1 MGSSSRPASSV
12 QTQVRQ
18 EYPAFFQPH
27 LEDVLAEAQSQFGR
41 EYVPFPEARLVETPP
56 ERTAAIDELKT
67 RSLAGLAQPS
77 YDEALTGTREAGKTF
92 PDYDIEAYMNPYRQL
107 VTDQLLDKTRERRD
121 IGRKGID
128 SAAARAGAFGGG
140 RHGVERGLYEEG
152 TQEQLGDIQ
161 ERGDMAAFANA
172 LSAIQADKTAGL
184 QSSKQLAEL
193 GSGKREDLTKGLIG
207 MEKAATAEEA
217 IAQRIKDY
225 GFQDFKAEE
234 QFPQQKL
241 AEYSSIIRGH
251 TPPTDRWETRD
262 VQQAYSP
269 LQTGVGA
276 LTALGGLFGKAAT
289 GGAIG
294 YHSGDRVDGLSSL
307 VEKPSRENNSPR
319 DVVNESIDILMGM
332 AGEPR
337 YVNTDAQERE
347 RKDNEKYFKEY
358 KKRKQEEERNKALE
372 FERMMNP
379 NNPVIP
385 IPRPERP
392 GIHEDRLRD
401 LNKQGQDV
409 AEASSFSEEVRA
421 TVASGGSISDQNL
434 STYMREGSRSIPPE
448 ARTRIKEMYESNG
461 LAYGGV
467 PGQAYTEDIGMVG
480 GLGAVAGPQMRFAY
494 GGVPGQPYTEDIGM
508 MGGLA
513 AVAGPQMRFKSG
525 SGVPPIDEFGDT
537 ITTTKEY
544 ERDPTISPVM
554 NMILKAK
561 HDRMLAGPQPPRSGA
576 LGGYGGPHMGSG
588 TVDMPRKDPS
598 AAWNPDDLYKGHVPI
613 ETGSRSGHAPA
624 FSEEEISETTV
635 VGEDVSGEE
644 GMSDADKAG
653 VWYGVE
659 DMMME
664 EEGKPQ
670 SKEEAGTPEEKE
682 KAWFEKLGLS
692 QKETIGLGLTLM
704 QGTPDAL
711 ALAGKSL
718 LGKKDLSDLDR
729 KYKEAMVDYANAR
742 TATEKGKTSRDM
754 LRILST
760 IKKNDEN
767 FRLRIAEFAKTIQ
780 DADDKW
786 ILGMYKGL
794 EPADKM
800 AIFGIP
806 DMKNPGNRI
815 AEIREKGMEF
825 SRMNPARSRTEGV
838 SPVVEQTGT
847 VHGSTVREGKAAG
860 GTIPN
865 TLSKLGISGIRKV

>member
-27 LEDVLAEAQSQFGR
+27 LEDVLSSAKSEFGR
-41 EYVPFPEARLVETPP
+41 EYIPFPEARLVETPAA
-56 ERTAAIDELKT
+56 RTQALTDLQDT
-67 RSLAGLAQPS
+67 GLARLGQPT
-77 YDEALTGTREAGKTF
+77 YDEAITGTREAGKTF

-121 IGRKGID
+121 IGRKSID
-128 SAAARAGAFGGG
+128 AAAARAGAFGGG

-217 IAQRIKDY
+217 IAQRIRDY
-225 GFQDFKAEE
+225 GFQDFKE
-234 QFPQQKL
+234 QVDFPQQKL
-241 AEYSSIIRGH
+241 AEYSAIIRGH
-251 TPPTDRWETRD
+251 TPPPNRWETRD
-262 VQQAYSP
+262 VQQAFSP

-276 LTALGGLFGKAAT
+276 MTALGGLFGGKAT
-289 GGAIG
+289 GGTVG

-337 YVNTDAQERE
+337 YVNTGAQERE
-347 RKDNEKYFKEY
+347 RKDSEKYFDEY
-358 KKRKQEEERNKALE
+358 KKREQEKKRKEALE

-392 GIHEDRLRD
+392 GIHEDDLRN
-401 LNKQGQDV
+401 LHKQGQDV
-409 AEASSFSEEVRA
+409 AEASFSEEL
-421 TVASGGSISDQNL
+421 TE
-434 STYMREGSRSIPPE
+434 TM
-448 ARTRIKEMYESNG
+448 
-461 LAYGGV
+461 AYGGV
-467 PGQAYTEDIGMVG
+467 PGQAYTEDIGTVG
-480 GLGAVAGPQMRFAY
+480 GLGAIAGPQMRFAY

-513 AVAGPQMRFKSG
+513 AVAGPQMRFQSG
-525 SGVPPIDEFGDT
+525 SGVGLELLGMTDEEMKRRRIGDPSQQPPMMTSESEVGKFISDVMEKRETGEGD
-537 ITTTKEY
+537 IRY
-544 ERDPTISPVM
+544 EGLRPPTAEEWKAERRP
-554 NMILKAK
+554 NMISGNPFAAVGVTEEQADIYNL
-561 HDRMLAGPQPPRSGA
+561 RRSPSEGDA
-576 LGGYGGPHMGSG
+576 EEVSG
-588 TVDMPRKDPS
+588 T
-598 AAWNPDDLYKGHVPI
+598 L
-613 ETGSRSGHAPA
+613 T
-624 FSEEEISETTV
+624 EE
-635 VGEDVSGEE
+635 
-644 GMSDADKAG
+644 MSDADKAG

-659 DMMME
+659 DMMIDE
-664 EEGKPQ
+664 KGKPQ
-670 SKEEAGTPEEKE
+670 PKKGEAGTPEEKE

-718 LGKKDLSDLDR
+718 LGKKDLSELDR

-780 DADDKW
+780 DQDDKW

-815 AEIREKGMEF
+815 AEIREKVMEF

>member
-27 LEDVLAEAQSQFGR
+27 LEDVLSSAKSEFGR
-41 EYVPFPEARLVETPP
+41 EYIPFPEARLVETPAA
-56 ERTAAIDELKT
+56 RTQALTDLQDT
-67 RSLAGLAQPS
+67 GLARLGQPT
-77 YDEALTGTREAGKTF
+77 YDEAITGTREAGKTF

-121 IGRKGID
+121 IGRKSID
-128 SAAARAGAFGGG
+128 AAAARAGAFGGG

-217 IAQRIKDY
+217 IAQRIRDY
-225 GFQDFKAEE
+225 GFQDFKE
-234 QFPQQKL
+234 QVDFPQQKL
-241 AEYSSIIRGH
+241 AEYSAIIRGH
-251 TPPTDRWETRD
+251 TPPPNRWETRD
-262 VQQAYSP
+262 VQQAFSP

-276 LTALGGLFGKAAT
+276 MTALGGLFGGKAT
-289 GGAIG
+289 GGTVG

-307 VEKPSRENNSPR
+307 VRKPSRENNSPR

-347 RKDNEKYFKEY
+347 RKDNKKYFDDY
-358 KKRKQEEERNKALE
+358 KKREQEKKRKEALE

-401 LNKQGQDV
+401 LHKQGQDV
-409 AEASSFSEEVRA
+409 AEASFSEEVMA
-421 TVASGGSISDQNL
+421 TMASGGSISDQNL

-467 PGQAYTEDIGMVG
+467 PGQAYTEDIGTVG
-480 GLGAVAGPQMRFAY
+480 GLGAIAGPQMRFAY

-513 AVAGPQMRFKSG
+513 AVAGPQMRFQSG
-525 SGVPPIDEFGDT
+525 SGVGLELLGMTDEEIKRRRIGDPSQQPPMMTSESEVGKFISDVMEKRETGEGD
-537 ITTTKEY
+537 IRY
-544 ERDPTISPVM
+544 EGLRHPTAEEWKAERRP
-554 NMILKAK
+554 NMISGNPFAAVGVTEEQADIYNL
-561 HDRMLAGPQPPRSGA
+561 RRSPSEGDA
-576 LGGYGGPHMGSG
+576 EEVSG
-588 TVDMPRKDPS
+588 T
-598 AAWNPDDLYKGHVPI
+598 L
-613 ETGSRSGHAPA
+613 T
-624 FSEEEISETTV
+624 EE
-635 VGEDVSGEE
+635 
-644 GMSDADKAG
+644 MSDADKAG

-659 DMMME
+659 DMMIDE
-664 EEGKPQ
+664 KGKPQ
-670 SKEEAGTPEEKE
+670 PKKGEAGTPEEKE
-682 KAWFEKLGLS
+682 KAWFEKLGLT

-718 LGKKDLSDLDR
+718 LGKKELSDLDR

-742 TATEKGKTSRDM
+742 TASEKGKSGRDM
-754 LRILST
+754 FRILST
-760 IKKNDEN
+760 IKSKNEN
-767 FRLRIAEFAKTIQ
+767 FRLKVRRLAFDIMKDDRDAALRAWDSFARDDQIGAMTILNQ
-780 DADDKW
+780 SGIDAKE
-786 ILGMYKGL
+786 L
-794 EPADKM
+794 E
-800 AIFGIP
+800 
-806 DMKNPGNRI
+806 KNPELKLEAFRK
-815 AEIREKGMEF
+815 AVQQF
-825 SRMNPARSRTEGV
+825 SNLNPAQSRTEGV
-838 SPVVEQTGT
+838 ASVSETVE
-847 VHGSTVREGKAAG
+847 KATG

>member
-27 LEDVLAEAQSQFGR
+27 LEDVLSSAKSEFGR
-41 EYVPFPEARLVETPP
+41 EYIPFPEARLVETPAA
-56 ERTAAIDELKT
+56 RTQALTDLQD
-67 RSLAGLAQPS
+67 AGLARLGQPT
-77 YDEALTGTREAGKTF
+77 YDEAITGTREAGKTF

-121 IGRKGID
+121 IGRKSID
-128 SAAARAGAFGGG
+128 AAAARAGAFGGG

-217 IAQRIKDY
+217 IAQRIRDY
-225 GFQDFKAEE
+225 GFQDFKE
-234 QFPQQKL
+234 QVDFPQQKL
-241 AEYSSIIRGH
+241 AEYSAIIRGH
-251 TPPTDRWETRD
+251 TPPPNRWETRD
-262 VQQAYSP
+262 VQQAFSP

-276 LTALGGLFGKAAT
+276 MTALGGLFGGKAT
-289 GGAIG
+289 GGTVG

-337 YVNTDAQERE
+337 YVNTGAQERE
-347 RKDNEKYFKEY
+347 RKDSEKYFDEY
-358 KKRKQEEERNKALE
+358 KKREQEKKRKEALE

-392 GIHEDRLRD
+392 GIHEDDLRN
-401 LNKQGQDV
+401 LHKQGQDV
-409 AEASSFSEEVRA
+409 AEASFSEEL
-421 TVASGGSISDQNL
+421 TE
-434 STYMREGSRSIPPE
+434 TM
-448 ARTRIKEMYESNG
+448 
-461 LAYGGV
+461 AYGGV
-467 PGQAYTEDIGMVG
+467 PGQAYTEDIGTVG
-480 GLGAVAGPQMRFAY
+480 GLGAIAGPQMRFAY

-513 AVAGPQMRFKSG
+513 AVAGPQMRFQSG
-525 SGVPPIDEFGDT
+525 SGVGLELLGMTDEEMKRRRIGDPSQQPPMMTSESEVGKFISDVMEKRETGEGD
-537 ITTTKEY
+537 IRY
-544 ERDPTISPVM
+544 EGLRPPTAEEWKAERRP
-554 NMILKAK
+554 NMISGNPFAAVGVTEEQADIYNL
-561 HDRMLAGPQPPRSGA
+561 RRSPSEGDA
-576 LGGYGGPHMGSG
+576 EEVSG
-588 TVDMPRKDPS
+588 T
-598 AAWNPDDLYKGHVPI
+598 L
-613 ETGSRSGHAPA
+613 T
-624 FSEEEISETTV
+624 EE
-635 VGEDVSGEE
+635 
-644 GMSDADKAG
+644 MSDADKAG

-659 DMMME
+659 DMMIDE
-664 EEGKPQ
+664 KGNPQ
-670 SKEEAGTPEEKE
+670 PKKGEAGTPEEIV
-682 KAWFEKLGLS
+682 KAWFEKLGLT

-718 LGKKDLSDLDR
+718 LGKKDLSELDR
-729 KYKEAMVDYANAR
+729 KYKEAMVDSANAR

-780 DADDKW
+780 DQDDKW

-815 AEIREKGMEF
+815 AEIREKVMEF

-847 VHGSTVREGKAAG
+847 VHGATVREGKAAG

>member
-27 LEDVLAEAQSQFGR
+27 LEDVLSSAKSEFGR
-41 EYVPFPEARLVETPP
+41 EYIPFPEARLVETPAA
-56 ERTAAIDELKT
+56 RTQALTDLQDT
-67 RSLAGLAQPS
+67 GLARLGQPT
-77 YDEALTGTREAGKTF
+77 YDEAITGTREAGKTF

-121 IGRKGID
+121 IGRKSID
-128 SAAARAGAFGGG
+128 AAAARAGAFGGG

-217 IAQRIKDY
+217 IAQRIRDY
-225 GFQDFKAEE
+225 GFQDFKE
-234 QFPQQKL
+234 QVDFPQQKL
-241 AEYSSIIRGH
+241 AEYSAIIRGH
-251 TPPTDRWETRD
+251 TPPPNRWETRD
-262 VQQAYSP
+262 VQQAFSP

-276 LTALGGLFGKAAT
+276 MTALGGLFGGKAT
-289 GGAIG
+289 GGTVG

-337 YVNTDAQERE
+337 YVNTGAQERE
-347 RKDNEKYFKEY
+347 RKDSEKYFDEY
-358 KKRKQEEERNKALE
+358 KKREQEKKRKEALE

-392 GIHEDRLRD
+392 GIHEDDLRN
-401 LNKQGQDV
+401 LHKQGQDV
-409 AEASSFSEEVRA
+409 AEASFSEEL
-421 TVASGGSISDQNL
+421 TE
-434 STYMREGSRSIPPE
+434 TM
-448 ARTRIKEMYESNG
+448 
-461 LAYGGV
+461 AYGGV
-467 PGQAYTEDIGMVG
+467 PGQAYTEDIGTVG
-480 GLGAVAGPQMRFAY
+480 GLGAIAGPQMRFAY

-513 AVAGPQMRFKSG
+513 AVAGPQMRFQSG
-525 SGVPPIDEFGDT
+525 SGVGLELLGMTDEEMKRRRIGDPSQQPPMMTSESEVGKFISDVMEKRETGEGD
-537 ITTTKEY
+537 IRY
-544 ERDPTISPVM
+544 EGLRPPTAEEWKAERRP
-554 NMILKAK
+554 NMISGNPFAAVGVTEEQADIYNL
-561 HDRMLAGPQPPRSGA
+561 RRSPSEGDA
-576 LGGYGGPHMGSG
+576 EEVSG
-588 TVDMPRKDPS
+588 T
-598 AAWNPDDLYKGHVPI
+598 L
-613 ETGSRSGHAPA
+613 T
-624 FSEEEISETTV
+624 EE
-635 VGEDVSGEE
+635 
-644 GMSDADKAG
+644 MSDADKAG

-659 DMMME
+659 DMMIDE
-664 EEGKPQ
+664 KGKPQ
-670 SKEEAGTPEEKE
+670 PKKGEAGTPEEKE
-682 KAWFEKLGLS
+682 KAWFEKLGLT

-718 LGKKDLSDLDR
+718 LGKKDLSELDR

-780 DADDKW
+780 DQDDKW

-815 AEIREKGMEF
+815 AEIREKVMEF

>member
-27 LEDVLAEAQSQFGR
+27 LEDVLSSAKSEFGR
-41 EYVPFPEARLVETPP
+41 EYIPFPEARLVETPAA
-56 ERTAAIDELKT
+56 RTQALTDLQDT
-67 RSLAGLAQPS
+67 GLARLGQPT
-77 YDEALTGTREAGKTF
+77 YDEAITGTREAGKTF

-121 IGRKGID
+121 IGRKSID
-128 SAAARAGAFGGG
+128 AAAARAGAFGGG

-217 IAQRIKDY
+217 IAQRIRDY
-225 GFQDFKAEE
+225 GFQDFKE
-234 QFPQQKL
+234 QVDFPQQKL
-241 AEYSSIIRGH
+241 AEYSAIIRGH
-251 TPPTDRWETRD
+251 TPPPNRWETRD
-262 VQQAYSP
+262 VQQAFSP

-276 LTALGGLFGKAAT
+276 MTALGGLFGGKAT
-289 GGAIG
+289 GGTVG

-307 VEKPSRENNSPR
+307 VEKPSRKNNSPR

-337 YVNTDAQERE
+337 YVNTGAQERE
-347 RKDNEKYFKEY
+347 RKDSEKYFDEY
-358 KKRKQEEERNKALE
+358 KKREQEKKRKEALE

-392 GIHEDRLRD
+392 GIHEDDLRN
-401 LNKQGQDV
+401 LHKQGQDV
-409 AEASSFSEEVRA
+409 AEASFSEEL
-421 TVASGGSISDQNL
+421 TE
-434 STYMREGSRSIPPE
+434 TM
-448 ARTRIKEMYESNG
+448 
-461 LAYGGV
+461 AYGGV
-467 PGQAYTEDIGMVG
+467 PGQAYTEDIGTVG
-480 GLGAVAGPQMRFAY
+480 GLGAIAGPQMRFAY

-513 AVAGPQMRFKSG
+513 AVAGPQMRFQSG
-525 SGVPPIDEFGDT
+525 SGVGLELLGMTDEEMKRRRIGDPSQQPPMMTSESEVGKFISDVMEKRETGEGD
-537 ITTTKEY
+537 IRY
-544 ERDPTISPVM
+544 EGLRPPTAEEWKAERRP
-554 NMILKAK
+554 NMISGNPFAAVGVTEEQADIYNL
-561 HDRMLAGPQPPRSGA
+561 RRSPSEGDA
-576 LGGYGGPHMGSG
+576 EEVSG
-588 TVDMPRKDPS
+588 T
-598 AAWNPDDLYKGHVPI
+598 L
-613 ETGSRSGHAPA
+613 T
-624 FSEEEISETTV
+624 EE
-635 VGEDVSGEE
+635 
-644 GMSDADKAG
+644 MSDADKAG

-659 DMMME
+659 DMMIDE
-664 EEGKPQ
+664 KGKPQ
-670 SKEEAGTPEEKE
+670 PKKGEAGTPEEKE

-718 LGKKDLSDLDR
+718 LGKKDLSELDR

-815 AEIREKGMEF
+815 AEIREKVMEF

>member
-1 MGSSSRPASSV
+1 M
-12 QTQVRQ
+12 
-18 EYPAFFQPH
+18 
-27 LEDVLAEAQSQFGR
+27 
-41 EYVPFPEARLVETPP
+41 
-56 ERTAAIDELKT
+56 
-67 RSLAGLAQPS
+67 
-77 YDEALTGTREAGKTF
+77 
-92 PDYDIEAYMNPYRQL
+92 
-107 VTDQLLDKTRERRD
+107 
-121 IGRKGID
+121 
-128 SAAARAGAFGGG
+128 
-140 RHGVERGLYEEG
+140 YEEG

-217 IAQRIKDY
+217 IAQRIRDY
-225 GFQDFKAEE
+225 GFQDFKE
-234 QFPQQKL
+234 QVDFPQQKL
-241 AEYSSIIRGH
+241 AEYSAIIRGH
-251 TPPTDRWETRD
+251 TPPPNRWETRD
-262 VQQAYSP
+262 VQQAFSP

-276 LTALGGLFGKAAT
+276 MTALGGLFGGKAT
-289 GGAIG
+289 GGTVG

-337 YVNTDAQERE
+337 YVNTGAQERE
-347 RKDNEKYFKEY
+347 RKDSEKYFDEY
-358 KKRKQEEERNKALE
+358 KKREQEKKRKEALE

-392 GIHEDRLRD
+392 GIHEDDLRN
-401 LNKQGQDV
+401 LHKQGQDV
-409 AEASSFSEEVRA
+409 AEASFSEEL
-421 TVASGGSISDQNL
+421 TE
-434 STYMREGSRSIPPE
+434 TM
-448 ARTRIKEMYESNG
+448 
-461 LAYGGV
+461 AYGGV
-467 PGQAYTEDIGMVG
+467 PGQAYTEDIGTVG
-480 GLGAVAGPQMRFAY
+480 GLGAIAGPQMRFAY

-513 AVAGPQMRFKSG
+513 AVAGPQMRFQSG
-525 SGVPPIDEFGDT
+525 SGVGLELLGMTDEEMKRRRIGDPSQQPPMMTSESEVGKFISDVMEKRETGEGD
-537 ITTTKEY
+537 IRY
-544 ERDPTISPVM
+544 EGLRPPTAEEWKAERRP
-554 NMILKAK
+554 NMISGNPFAAVGVTEEQADIYNL
-561 HDRMLAGPQPPRSGA
+561 RRSPSEGDA
-576 LGGYGGPHMGSG
+576 EEVSG
-588 TVDMPRKDPS
+588 T
-598 AAWNPDDLYKGHVPI
+598 L
-613 ETGSRSGHAPA
+613 T
-624 FSEEEISETTV
+624 EE
-635 VGEDVSGEE
+635 
-644 GMSDADKAG
+644 MSDADKAG

-659 DMMME
+659 DMMIDE
-664 EEGKPQ
+664 KGKPQ
-670 SKEEAGTPEEKE
+670 PKKGEAGTPEEKE

-718 LGKKDLSDLDR
+718 LGKKDLSELDR

-806 DMKNPGNRI
+806 DMKNRGNRI
-815 AEIREKGMEF
+815 AEIREKVMEF

>member
-27 LEDVLAEAQSQFGR
+27 LEDVLSSAKSEFGR
-41 EYVPFPEARLVETPP
+41 EYIPFPEARLVETPAA
-56 ERTAAIDELKT
+56 RTQALTDLQDT
-67 RSLAGLAQPS
+67 GLARLGQPT
-77 YDEALTGTREAGKTF
+77 YDEAITGTREAGKTF

-121 IGRKGID
+121 IGRKSID
-128 SAAARAGAFGGG
+128 AAAARAGAFGGG

-217 IAQRIKDY
+217 IAQRIRDY
-225 GFQDFKAEE
+225 GFQDFKE
-234 QFPQQKL
+234 QVDFPQQKL
-241 AEYSSIIRGH
+241 AEYSAIIRGH
-251 TPPTDRWETRD
+251 TPPPNRWETRD
-262 VQQAYSP
+262 VQQAFSP

-276 LTALGGLFGKAAT
+276 MTALGGLFGGKAT
-289 GGAIG
+289 GGTVG

-307 VEKPSRENNSPR
+307 VRKPSRENNSPR

-337 YVNTDAQERE
+337 YVNTGAQERE
-347 RKDNEKYFKEY
+347 RKDSEKYFDEY
-358 KKRKQEEERNKALE
+358 KKREQEKKRKEALE

-392 GIHEDRLRD
+392 GIHEDDLRN
-401 LNKQGQDV
+401 LHKQGQDV
-409 AEASSFSEEVRA
+409 AEASFSEEL
-421 TVASGGSISDQNL
+421 TE
-434 STYMREGSRSIPPE
+434 TM
-448 ARTRIKEMYESNG
+448 
-461 LAYGGV
+461 AYGGV
-467 PGQAYTEDIGMVG
+467 PGQAYTEDIGTVG
-480 GLGAVAGPQMRFAY
+480 GLGAIAGPQMRFAY

-513 AVAGPQMRFKSG
+513 AVAGPQMRFQSG
-525 SGVPPIDEFGDT
+525 SGVGLELLGMTDEEMKRRRIGDPSQQPPMMTSESEVGKFISDVMEKRETGEGD
-537 ITTTKEY
+537 IRY
-544 ERDPTISPVM
+544 EGLRPPTAEEWKAERRP
-554 NMILKAK
+554 NMISGNPFAAVGVTEEQADIYNL
-561 HDRMLAGPQPPRSGA
+561 RRSPSEGDA
-576 LGGYGGPHMGSG
+576 EEVSG
-588 TVDMPRKDPS
+588 T
-598 AAWNPDDLYKGHVPI
+598 L
-613 ETGSRSGHAPA
+613 T
-624 FSEEEISETTV
+624 EE
-635 VGEDVSGEE
+635 
-644 GMSDADKAG
+644 MSDADKAG

-659 DMMME
+659 DMMIDE
-664 EEGKPQ
+664 KGKPQ
-670 SKEEAGTPEEKE
+670 PKKGEAGTPEEKE
-682 KAWFEKLGLS
+682 KAWFEKLGLT

-718 LGKKDLSDLDR
+718 LGKKDLSELDR

-815 AEIREKGMEF
+815 AEIREKVMEF

>member
-27 LEDVLAEAQSQFGR
+27 LEDVLSSAKSEFGR
-41 EYVPFPEARLVETPP
+41 EYIPFPEARLVETPAA
-56 ERTAAIDELKT
+56 RTQALTDLQDT
-67 RSLAGLAQPS
+67 GLARLGQPT
-77 YDEALTGTREAGKTF
+77 YDEAITGTREAGKTF

-121 IGRKGID
+121 IGRKSID
-128 SAAARAGAFGGG
+128 AAAARAGAFGGG

-217 IAQRIKDY
+217 IAQRIRDY
-225 GFQDFKAEE
+225 GFQDFKE
-234 QFPQQKL
+234 QVDFPQQKL
-241 AEYSSIIRGH
+241 AEYSAIIRGH
-251 TPPTDRWETRD
+251 TPPPNRWETRD
-262 VQQAYSP
+262 VQQAFSP

-276 LTALGGLFGKAAT
+276 MTALGGLFGGKAT
-289 GGAIG
+289 GGTVG

-337 YVNTDAQERE
+337 YVNTGAQERE
-347 RKDNEKYFKEY
+347 RKDSEKYFDEY
-358 KKRKQEEERNKALE
+358 KKREQEKKRKEALE

-392 GIHEDRLRD
+392 GIHEDDLRN
-401 LNKQGQDV
+401 LHKQGQDV
-409 AEASSFSEEVRA
+409 AEASFSEEL
-421 TVASGGSISDQNL
+421 TE
-434 STYMREGSRSIPPE
+434 TM
-448 ARTRIKEMYESNG
+448 
-461 LAYGGV
+461 AYGGV
-467 PGQAYTEDIGMVG
+467 PGQAYTEDIGTVG
-480 GLGAVAGPQMRFAY
+480 GLGAIAGPQMRFAY

-513 AVAGPQMRFKSG
+513 AVAGPQMRFQSG
-525 SGVPPIDEFGDT
+525 SGVGLELLGMTDEEMKRRRIGDPSQQPPMMTSESEVGKFISDVMEKRETGEGD
-537 ITTTKEY
+537 IRY
-544 ERDPTISPVM
+544 EGLRPPTAEEWKAERRP
-554 NMILKAK
+554 NMISGNPFAAVGVTEEQADIYNL
-561 HDRMLAGPQPPRSGA
+561 RRSPSEGDA
-576 LGGYGGPHMGSG
+576 EEVSG
-588 TVDMPRKDPS
+588 T
-598 AAWNPDDLYKGHVPI
+598 L
-613 ETGSRSGHAPA
+613 T
-624 FSEEEISETTV
+624 EE
-635 VGEDVSGEE
+635 
-644 GMSDADKAG
+644 MSDADKAG

-659 DMMME
+659 DMMIDE
-664 EEGKPQ
+664 KGKPQ
-670 SKEEAGTPEEKE
+670 PKKGEAGTPEEKE

-718 LGKKDLSDLDR
+718 LGKKDLSELDR

-815 AEIREKGMEF
+815 AEIREKVMEF

>member
-27 LEDVLAEAQSQFGR
+27 LEDVLSSAKSEFGR
-41 EYVPFPEARLVETPP
+41 EYIPFPEARLVETPAA
-56 ERTAAIDELKT
+56 RTQALTDLQD
-67 RSLAGLAQPS
+67 AGLARLGQPT
-77 YDEALTGTREAGKTF
+77 YDEAITGTREAGKTF

-121 IGRKGID
+121 IGRKSID
-128 SAAARAGAFGGG
+128 AAAARAGAFGGG

-217 IAQRIKDY
+217 IAQRIRDY
-225 GFQDFKAEE
+225 GFQDFKE
-234 QFPQQKL
+234 QVDFPQQKL
-241 AEYSSIIRGH
+241 AEYSAIIRGH
-251 TPPTDRWETRD
+251 TPPPNRWETRD
-262 VQQAYSP
+262 VQQAFSP

-276 LTALGGLFGKAAT
+276 MTALGGLFGGKAT
-289 GGAIG
+289 GGTVG

-337 YVNTDAQERE
+337 YVNTGAQERE
-347 RKDNEKYFKEY
+347 RKDSEKYFDEY
-358 KKRKQEEERNKALE
+358 KKREQEKKRKEALE

-392 GIHEDRLRD
+392 GIHEDDLRN
-401 LNKQGQDV
+401 LHKQGQDV
-409 AEASSFSEEVRA
+409 AEASFSEEL
-421 TVASGGSISDQNL
+421 TE
-434 STYMREGSRSIPPE
+434 TM
-448 ARTRIKEMYESNG
+448 
-461 LAYGGV
+461 AYGGV
-467 PGQAYTEDIGMVG
+467 PGQAYTEDIGTVG
-480 GLGAVAGPQMRFAY
+480 GLGAIAGPQMRFAY

-513 AVAGPQMRFKSG
+513 AVAGPQMRFQSG
-525 SGVPPIDEFGDT
+525 SGVGLELLGMTDEEMKRRRIGDPSQQPPMMTSESEVGKFISDVMEKRETGEGD
-537 ITTTKEY
+537 IRY
-544 ERDPTISPVM
+544 EGLRPPTAEEWKAERRP
-554 NMILKAK
+554 NMISGNPFAAVGVTEEQADIYNL
-561 HDRMLAGPQPPRSGA
+561 RRSPSEGDA
-576 LGGYGGPHMGSG
+576 EEVSG
-588 TVDMPRKDPS
+588 T
-598 AAWNPDDLYKGHVPI
+598 L
-613 ETGSRSGHAPA
+613 T
-624 FSEEEISETTV
+624 EE
-635 VGEDVSGEE
+635 
-644 GMSDADKAG
+644 MSDADKAG

-659 DMMME
+659 DMMIDE
-664 EEGKPQ
+664 KGKPQ
-670 SKEEAGTPEEKE
+670 PKKGEAGTPEEKE
-682 KAWFEKLGLS
+682 KAGFEKLGLS

-718 LGKKDLSDLDR
+718 LGKKDLSELDR

-780 DADDKW
+780 DQDDKW

-815 AEIREKGMEF
+815 AEIREKVMEF

>member
-27 LEDVLAEAQSQFGR
+27 LEDVLSSAKSEFGR
-41 EYVPFPEARLVETPP
+41 EYIPFPEARLVETPAA
-56 ERTAAIDELKT
+56 RTQALTDLQDT
-67 RSLAGLAQPS
+67 GLARLGQPT
-77 YDEALTGTREAGKTF
+77 YDEAITGTREAGKTF

-121 IGRKGID
+121 IGRKSID
-128 SAAARAGAFGGG
+128 AAAARAGAFGGG

-217 IAQRIKDY
+217 IAQRIRDY
-225 GFQDFKAEE
+225 GFQDFKE
-234 QFPQQKL
+234 QVDFPQQKL
-241 AEYSSIIRGH
+241 AEYSAIIRGH
-251 TPPTDRWETRD
+251 TPPPNRWETRD
-262 VQQAYSP
+262 VQQAFSP

-276 LTALGGLFGKAAT
+276 MTALGGLFGGKAT
-289 GGAIG
+289 GGTVG

-307 VEKPSRENNSPR
+307 VRKPSRENNSPR

-337 YVNTDAQERE
+337 YVNTGAQERE
-347 RKDNEKYFKEY
+347 RKDSEKYFDEY
-358 KKRKQEEERNKALE
+358 KKREQEKKRKEALE

-392 GIHEDRLRD
+392 GIHEDDLRN
-401 LNKQGQDV
+401 LHKQGQDV
-409 AEASSFSEEVRA
+409 AEASFSEEL
-421 TVASGGSISDQNL
+421 TE
-434 STYMREGSRSIPPE
+434 TM
-448 ARTRIKEMYESNG
+448 
-461 LAYGGV
+461 AYGGV
-467 PGQAYTEDIGMVG
+467 PGQAYTEDIGTVG
-480 GLGAVAGPQMRFAY
+480 GLGAIAGPQMRFAY

-513 AVAGPQMRFKSG
+513 AVAGPQMRFQSG
-525 SGVPPIDEFGDT
+525 SGVGLELLGMTDEEMKRRRIGDPSQQPPMMTSESEVGKFISDVMEKRETGEGD
-537 ITTTKEY
+537 IRY
-544 ERDPTISPVM
+544 EGLSPPTAEEWKAERRP
-554 NMILKAK
+554 NMISGNPFAAVGVTEEQADIYNL
-561 HDRMLAGPQPPRSGA
+561 RRSPSEGDA
-576 LGGYGGPHMGSG
+576 EEVSG
-588 TVDMPRKDPS
+588 T
-598 AAWNPDDLYKGHVPI
+598 L
-613 ETGSRSGHAPA
+613 T
-624 FSEEEISETTV
+624 EE
-635 VGEDVSGEE
+635 
-644 GMSDADKAG
+644 MSDADKAG

-659 DMMME
+659 DMMIDE
-664 EEGKPQ
+664 KGKPQ
-670 SKEEAGTPEEKE
+670 PKKGEAGTPEEKE

-718 LGKKDLSDLDR
+718 LGKKDLSELDR

-815 AEIREKGMEF
+815 AEIREKVMEF

>member
-27 LEDVLAEAQSQFGR
+27 LEDVLSSAKSEFGR
-41 EYVPFPEARLVETPP
+41 EYIPFPEARLVETPAA
-56 ERTAAIDELKT
+56 RTQALTDLQDT
-67 RSLAGLAQPS
+67 GLARLGQPT
-77 YDEALTGTREAGKTF
+77 YDEAITGTREAGKTF

-121 IGRKGID
+121 IGRKSID
-128 SAAARAGAFGGG
+128 AAAARAGAFGGG

-217 IAQRIKDY
+217 IAQRIRDY
-225 GFQDFKAEE
+225 GFQDFKE
-234 QFPQQKL
+234 QVDFPQQKL
-241 AEYSSIIRGH
+241 AEYSAIIRGH
-251 TPPTDRWETRD
+251 TPPPNRWETRD
-262 VQQAYSP
+262 VQQAFSP
-269 LQTGVGA
+269 LQTGIGA
-276 LTALGGLFGKAAT
+276 MTALGGLFGGKAT
-289 GGAIG
+289 GGTVG

-337 YVNTDAQERE
+337 YVNTGAQERE
-347 RKDNEKYFKEY
+347 RKDSEKYFDEY
-358 KKRKQEEERNKALE
+358 KKREQEKKRKEALE

-392 GIHEDRLRD
+392 GIYEDDLRN
-401 LNKQGQDV
+401 LHKQGQDV
-409 AEASSFSEEVRA
+409 AEASFSEEL
-421 TVASGGSISDQNL
+421 TE
-434 STYMREGSRSIPPE
+434 TM
-448 ARTRIKEMYESNG
+448 
-461 LAYGGV
+461 AYGGV
-467 PGQAYTEDIGMVG
+467 PGQAYTEDIGTVG
-480 GLGAVAGPQMRFAY
+480 GLGAIAGPQMRFAY

-513 AVAGPQMRFKSG
+513 AVAGPQMRFQSG
-525 SGVPPIDEFGDT
+525 LAVPPIDQFGDT
-537 ITTTKEY
+537 ISTTEEY
-544 ERDPTISPVM
+544 ERDPTISPFM
-554 NMILKAK
+554 NRILKAR
-561 HDRMLAGPQPPRSGA
+561 HDRMLAGPQPSRSGT

-598 AAWNPDDLYKGHVPI
+598 ATWNPDDLYKGHVPI
-613 ETGSRSGHAPA
+613 ETGSRSGQHAPA

-635 VGEDVSGEE
+635 VGEDVSGDLE

-659 DMMME
+659 DMMIDE
-664 EEGKPQ
+664 KGKPQ
-670 SKEEAGTPEEKE
+670 PKKGEAGTPEEKE

-718 LGKKDLSDLDR
+718 LGKKDLSELDR
-729 KYKEAMVDYANAR
+729 KYKEAMVAYANAR

-780 DADDKW
+780 DQDDKW

-815 AEIREKGMEF
+815 AEIREKVMEF

>member
-27 LEDVLAEAQSQFGR
+27 LEDVLSSAKSEFGR
-41 EYVPFPEARLVETPP
+41 EYIPFPEARLVETPAA
-56 ERTAAIDELKT
+56 RTQALTDLQDT
-67 RSLAGLAQPS
+67 GLARLGQPT
-77 YDEALTGTREAGKTF
+77 YDEAITGTREAGKTF

-121 IGRKGID
+121 IGRKSID
-128 SAAARAGAFGGG
+128 AAAARAGAFGGG

-217 IAQRIKDY
+217 IAQRIRDY
-225 GFQDFKAEE
+225 GFQDFKE
-234 QFPQQKL
+234 QVDFPQQKL
-241 AEYSSIIRGH
+241 AEYSAIIRGH
-251 TPPTDRWETRD
+251 TPPPNRWETRD
-262 VQQAYSP
+262 VQQAFSP

-276 LTALGGLFGKAAT
+276 MTALGGLFGGKAAT
-289 GGAIG
+289 GGAVG

-307 VEKPSRENNSPR
+307 VRKPSRENNSPR

-337 YVNTDAQERE
+337 YVNTGAQERE
-347 RKDNEKYFKEY
+347 RKDSEKYFDEY
-358 KKRKQEEERNKALE
+358 KKREQEKKRKEALE

-392 GIHEDRLRD
+392 GIHEDDLRN
-401 LNKQGQDV
+401 LHKQGQDV
-409 AEASSFSEEVRA
+409 AEASFSEEL
-421 TVASGGSISDQNL
+421 TE
-434 STYMREGSRSIPPE
+434 TM
-448 ARTRIKEMYESNG
+448 
-461 LAYGGV
+461 AYGGV
-467 PGQAYTEDIGMVG
+467 PGQAYTEDIGTVG
-480 GLGAVAGPQMRFAY
+480 GLGAIAGPQMRFAY

-513 AVAGPQMRFKSG
+513 AVAGPQMRFQSG
-525 SGVPPIDEFGDT
+525 SGVGLELLGMTDEEMKRRRIGDPSQQPPMMTSESEVGKFISDVMEKRETGEGD
-537 ITTTKEY
+537 IRY
-544 ERDPTISPVM
+544 EGLRPPTAEEWKAERRP
-554 NMILKAK
+554 NMISGNPFAAVGVTEEQADIYNL
-561 HDRMLAGPQPPRSGA
+561 RRSPSEGDA
-576 LGGYGGPHMGSG
+576 EEVSG
-588 TVDMPRKDPS
+588 T
-598 AAWNPDDLYKGHVPI
+598 L
-613 ETGSRSGHAPA
+613 T
-624 FSEEEISETTV
+624 EE
-635 VGEDVSGEE
+635 
-644 GMSDADKAG
+644 MSDADKAG

-659 DMMME
+659 DMMIDE
-664 EEGKPQ
+664 KGKPQ
-670 SKEEAGTPEEKE
+670 PKKGEAGTPEEKE

-718 LGKKDLSDLDR
+718 LGKKDLSELDR

-815 AEIREKGMEF
+815 AEIREKVMEF

>member
-27 LEDVLAEAQSQFGR
+27 LEDVLSSAKSEFGR
-41 EYVPFPEARLVETPP
+41 EYIPFPEARLVETPAA
-56 ERTAAIDELKT
+56 RTQALTDLQD
-67 RSLAGLAQPS
+67 AGLARLGQPT
-77 YDEALTGTREAGKTF
+77 YDEAITGTREAGKTF

-121 IGRKGID
+121 IGRKSID
-128 SAAARAGAFGGG
+128 AAAARAGAFGGG

-217 IAQRIKDY
+217 IAQRIRDY
-225 GFQDFKAEE
+225 GFQDFKE
-234 QFPQQKL
+234 QVDFPQQKL
-241 AEYSSIIRGH
+241 AEYSAIIRGH
-251 TPPTDRWETRD
+251 TPPPNRWETRD
-262 VQQAYSP
+262 VQQAFSP

-276 LTALGGLFGKAAT
+276 MTALGGLFGGKAT
-289 GGAIG
+289 GGTVG

-337 YVNTDAQERE
+337 YVNTGAQERE
-347 RKDNEKYFKEY
+347 RKDSEKYFDEY
-358 KKRKQEEERNKALE
+358 KKREQEKKRKEALE

-392 GIHEDRLRD
+392 GIHEDDLRN
-401 LNKQGQDV
+401 LHKQGQDV
-409 AEASSFSEEVRA
+409 AEASFSEEL
-421 TVASGGSISDQNL
+421 TE
-434 STYMREGSRSIPPE
+434 TM
-448 ARTRIKEMYESNG
+448 
-461 LAYGGV
+461 AYGGV
-467 PGQAYTEDIGMVG
+467 PGQAYTEDIGTVG
-480 GLGAVAGPQMRFAY
+480 GLGAIAGPQMRFAY

-513 AVAGPQMRFKSG
+513 AVAGPQMRFQSG
-525 SGVPPIDEFGDT
+525 SGVGLELLGMTDEEMKRRRIGDPSQQPPMMTSESEVGKFISDVMEKRETGEGD
-537 ITTTKEY
+537 IRY
-544 ERDPTISPVM
+544 EGLRPPTAEEWKAERRP
-554 NMILKAK
+554 NMISGNPFAAVGVTEEQADIYNL
-561 HDRMLAGPQPPRSGA
+561 RRSPSEGDA
-576 LGGYGGPHMGSG
+576 EEVSG
-588 TVDMPRKDPS
+588 T
-598 AAWNPDDLYKGHVPI
+598 L
-613 ETGSRSGHAPA
+613 T
-624 FSEEEISETTV
+624 EE
-635 VGEDVSGEE
+635 
-644 GMSDADKAG
+644 MSDADKAG

-659 DMMME
+659 DMMIDE
-664 EEGKPQ
+664 KGKPQ
-670 SKEEAGTPEEKE
+670 PKKGEAGTPEEKE

-718 LGKKDLSDLDR
+718 LGKKDLSELDR

-815 AEIREKGMEF
+815 AEIREKVMEF

>member
-27 LEDVLAEAQSQFGR
+27 LEDVLSSAKSEFGR
-41 EYVPFPEARLVETPP
+41 EYIPFPEARLVETPAA
-56 ERTAAIDELKT
+56 RTQALTDLQD
-67 RSLAGLAQPS
+67 AGLARLGQPT
-77 YDEALTGTREAGKTF
+77 YDEAITGTREAGKTF

-121 IGRKGID
+121 IGRKSID
-128 SAAARAGAFGGG
+128 AAAARAGAFGGG

-217 IAQRIKDY
+217 IAQRIRDY
-225 GFQDFKAEE
+225 GFQDFKE
-234 QFPQQKL
+234 QVDFPQQKL
-241 AEYSSIIRGH
+241 AEYSAIIRGH
-251 TPPTDRWETRD
+251 TPPPNRWETRD
-262 VQQAYSP
+262 VQQAFSP

-276 LTALGGLFGKAAT
+276 MTALGGLFGGKAT
-289 GGAIG
+289 GGTVG

-337 YVNTDAQERE
+337 YVNTGAQERE
-347 RKDNEKYFKEY
+347 RKDSEKYFDEY
-358 KKRKQEEERNKALE
+358 KKREQEKKRKEALE

-392 GIHEDRLRD
+392 GIHEDDLRN
-401 LNKQGQDV
+401 LHKQGQDV
-409 AEASSFSEEVRA
+409 AEASFSEEL
-421 TVASGGSISDQNL
+421 TE
-434 STYMREGSRSIPPE
+434 TM
-448 ARTRIKEMYESNG
+448 
-461 LAYGGV
+461 AYGGV
-467 PGQAYTEDIGMVG
+467 PGQAYTEDIGTVG
-480 GLGAVAGPQMRFAY
+480 GLGAIAGPQMRFAY

-513 AVAGPQMRFKSG
+513 AVAGPQMRFQSG
-525 SGVPPIDEFGDT
+525 SGVGLELLGMTDEEMKRRRIGDPSQQPPMMTSESEVGKFISDVMEKRETGEGD
-537 ITTTKEY
+537 IRY
-544 ERDPTISPVM
+544 EGLRPPTAEEWKAERRP
-554 NMILKAK
+554 NMISGNPFAAVGVTEEQADIYNL
-561 HDRMLAGPQPPRSGA
+561 RRSPSEGDA
-576 LGGYGGPHMGSG
+576 EEVSG
-588 TVDMPRKDPS
+588 T
-598 AAWNPDDLYKGHVPI
+598 L
-613 ETGSRSGHAPA
+613 T
-624 FSEEEISETTV
+624 EE
-635 VGEDVSGEE
+635 
-644 GMSDADKAG
+644 MSDADKAG

-659 DMMME
+659 DMMIDE
-664 EEGKPQ
+664 KGKPQ
-670 SKEEAGTPEEKE
+670 PKKGEAGTPEEKE
-682 KAWFEKLGLS
+682 KAGFEKLGRR

-718 LGKKDLSDLDR
+718 LGKKDLSELDR

-780 DADDKW
+780 DQDDKW

-815 AEIREKGMEF
+815 AEIREKVMEF

>member
-27 LEDVLAEAQSQFGR
+27 LEDVLSSAKSEFGR
-41 EYVPFPEARLVETPP
+41 EYIPFPEARLVETPAA
-56 ERTAAIDELKT
+56 RTQALTDLQDT
-67 RSLAGLAQPS
+67 GLARLGQPT
-77 YDEALTGTREAGKTF
+77 YDEAITGTREAGKTF

-121 IGRKGID
+121 IGRKSID
-128 SAAARAGAFGGG
+128 AAAARAGAFGGG

-217 IAQRIKDY
+217 IAQRIRDY
-225 GFQDFKAEE
+225 GFQDFKE
-234 QFPQQKL
+234 QVDFPQQKL
-241 AEYSSIIRGH
+241 AEYSAIIRGH
-251 TPPTDRWETRD
+251 TPPPNRWETRD
-262 VQQAYSP
+262 VQQAFSP

-276 LTALGGLFGKAAT
+276 MTALGGLFGGKAT
-289 GGAIG
+289 GGTVG

-337 YVNTDAQERE
+337 YVNTGAQERE
-347 RKDNEKYFKEY
+347 RKDSEKYFDEY
-358 KKRKQEEERNKALE
+358 KKREQEKKRKEALE

-392 GIHEDRLRD
+392 GIHEDDLRN
-401 LNKQGQDV
+401 LHKQGQDV
-409 AEASSFSEEVRA
+409 AEASFSEEL
-421 TVASGGSISDQNL
+421 TE
-434 STYMREGSRSIPPE
+434 TM
-448 ARTRIKEMYESNG
+448 
-461 LAYGGV
+461 AYGGV
-467 PGQAYTEDIGMVG
+467 PGQAYTEDIGTVG
-480 GLGAVAGPQMRFAY
+480 GLGAIAGPQMRFAY

-513 AVAGPQMRFKSG
+513 AVAGPQMRFQSG
-525 SGVPPIDEFGDT
+525 SGVGLELLGMTDEEIKRRRIGDPSQQPPMMTSESEVGKFISDVMEKRETGEGD
-537 ITTTKEY
+537 IRY
-544 ERDPTISPVM
+544 EGLRPPTAEEWKAERRP
-554 NMILKAK
+554 NMISGNPFAAVGVTEEQADIYNL
-561 HDRMLAGPQPPRSGA
+561 RRSPSEGDA
-576 LGGYGGPHMGSG
+576 EEVSG
-588 TVDMPRKDPS
+588 T
-598 AAWNPDDLYKGHVPI
+598 L
-613 ETGSRSGHAPA
+613 T
-624 FSEEEISETTV
+624 EE
-635 VGEDVSGEE
+635 
-644 GMSDADKAG
+644 MSDADKAG

-659 DMMME
+659 DMMIDE
-664 EEGKPQ
+664 KGKPQ
-670 SKEEAGTPEEKE
+670 PKKGEAGTPEEKE

-718 LGKKDLSDLDR
+718 LGKKDLSELDR

-815 AEIREKGMEF
+815 AEIREKVMEF

>member
-27 LEDVLAEAQSQFGR
+27 LEDVLSSAKSEFGR
-41 EYVPFPEARLVETPP
+41 EYIPFPEARLVETPAA
-56 ERTAAIDELKT
+56 RTQALTDLQDT
-67 RSLAGLAQPS
+67 GLARLGQPT
-77 YDEALTGTREAGKTF
+77 YDEAITGTREAGKTF

-121 IGRKGID
+121 IGRKSID
-128 SAAARAGAFGGG
+128 AAAARAGAFGGG

-217 IAQRIKDY
+217 IAQRIRDY
-225 GFQDFKAEE
+225 GFQDFKE
-234 QFPQQKL
+234 QVDFPQQKL
-241 AEYSSIIRGH
+241 AEYSAIIRGH
-251 TPPTDRWETRD
+251 TPPPNRWETRD
-262 VQQAYSP
+262 VQQAFSP

-276 LTALGGLFGKAAT
+276 MTALGGLFGGKAT
-289 GGAIG
+289 GGTVG

-307 VEKPSRENNSPR
+307 VRKPSRENNSPR

-337 YVNTDAQERE
+337 YVNTGAQERE
-347 RKDNEKYFKEY
+347 RKDSEKYFDEY
-358 KKRKQEEERNKALE
+358 KKREQEKKRKEALE

-392 GIHEDRLRD
+392 GIHEDDLRN
-401 LNKQGQDV
+401 LHKQGQDV
-409 AEASSFSEEVRA
+409 AEASFSEEL
-421 TVASGGSISDQNL
+421 TE
-434 STYMREGSRSIPPE
+434 TM
-448 ARTRIKEMYESNG
+448 
-461 LAYGGV
+461 AYGGV
-467 PGQAYTEDIGMVG
+467 PGQAYTEDIGTVG
-480 GLGAVAGPQMRFAY
+480 GLGAIAGPQMRFAY

-513 AVAGPQMRFKSG
+513 AVAGPQMRFQSG
-525 SGVPPIDEFGDT
+525 SGVGLELLGMTDEEMKRRRIGDPSQQPPMMTSESEVGKFISDVMEKRETGEGD
-537 ITTTKEY
+537 IRY
-544 ERDPTISPVM
+544 EGLRPPTAEEWKAERRP
-554 NMILKAK
+554 NMISGNPFAAVGVTEEQADIYNL
-561 HDRMLAGPQPPRSGA
+561 RRSPSEGDA
-576 LGGYGGPHMGSG
+576 EEVSG
-588 TVDMPRKDPS
+588 T
-598 AAWNPDDLYKGHVPI
+598 L
-613 ETGSRSGHAPA
+613 T
-624 FSEEEISETTV
+624 EE
-635 VGEDVSGEE
+635 
-644 GMSDADKAG
+644 MSDADKAG

-659 DMMME
+659 DMMIDE
-664 EEGKPQ
+664 KGKPQ
-670 SKEEAGTPEEKE
+670 PKKGEAGTPEEKE

-718 LGKKDLSDLDR
+718 LGKKDLSELDR

-815 AEIREKGMEF
+815 AEIREKVMEF

>member
-27 LEDVLAEAQSQFGR
+27 LEDVLSSAKSEFGR
-41 EYVPFPEARLVETPP
+41 EYIPFPEARLTETPTS
-56 ERTAAIDELKT
+56 RTEALTELQDT
-67 RSLAGLAQPS
+67 GLARLAQPT
-77 YDEALTGTREAGKTF
+77 YDEAVTGTREAGKAF

-121 IGRKGID
+121 IGRKSID
-128 SAAARAGAFGGG
+128 AAAARAGAFGGG

-152 TQEQLGDIQ
+152 TEEELVDIQ

-172 LSAIQADKTAGL
+172 LSAIRADKTAGL

-193 GSGKREDLTKGLIG
+193 GAAKREDLTKGLIG
-207 MEKAATAEEA
+207 MEKAATAQQA
-217 IAQRIKDY
+217 LDQQIRDV
-225 GFQDFKAEE
+225 GFQEFME
-234 QFPQQKL
+234 QRDFPQQKL
-241 AEYSSIIRGH
+241 AEYSAIIRGH
-251 TPPTDRWETRD
+251 TPPPNRWETRD

-269 LQTGVGA
+269 LQTGIGA
-276 LTALGGLFGKAAT
+276 MTALGGLFGGKAA
-289 GGAIG
+289 GGTVG

-307 VEKPSRENNSPR
+307 VKKPSRENNSTK
-319 DVVNESIDILMGM
+319 DVINESIDILMGM
-332 AGEPR
+332 GIASRTGGPSNPR
-337 YVNTDAQERE
+337 AIERE
-347 RKDNEKYFKEY
+347 EQREI
-358 KKRKQEEERNKALE
+358 RRLV
-372 FERMMNP
+372 P
-379 NNPVIP
+379 SIPVP
-385 IPRPERP
+385 SLGPEP
-392 GIHEDRLRD
+392 GGIDQDRLKD
-401 LNKQGQDV
+401 LRRRGQDV
-409 AEASSFSEEVRA
+409 AEASFSEEL
-421 TVASGGSISDQNL
+421 TE
-434 STYMREGSRSIPPE
+434 TM
-448 ARTRIKEMYESNG
+448 
-461 LAYGGV
+461 AYGGV

-513 AVAGPQMRFKSG
+513 AVAGPQMRFAEGYTVPVWEDIKKVGRVTAPYLGEAAYATANVLGTPVDAASATIDYLTGLKTGAGEGAVGGSDWFKSRLDRA
-525 SGVPPIDEFGDT
+525 GVPYLDSSVDET
-537 ITTTKEY
+537 
-544 ERDPTISPVM
+544 
-554 NMILKAK
+554 
-561 HDRMLAGPQPPRSGA
+561 
-576 LGGYGGPHMGSG
+576 
-588 TVDMPRKDPS
+588 
-598 AAWNPDDLYKGHVPI
+598 
-613 ETGSRSGHAPA
+613 
-624 FSEEEISETTV
+624 
-635 VGEDVSGEE
+635 
-644 GMSDADKAG
+644 
-653 VWYGVE
+653 E
-659 DMMME
+659 DMWMTA
-664 EEGKPQ
+664 GQ
-670 SKEEAGTPEEKE
+670 EAGEASARELIGTDKTEEVGFEELIQPVEKEKE

-718 LGKKDLSDLDR
+718 LGKKDLSELDR

-742 TATEKGKTSRDM
+742 TATEKGKSSRDM

-767 FRLRIAEFAKTIQ
+767 FRLRIAEFAKTIA

-800 AIFGIP
+800 AIFGVP

-815 AEIREKGMEF
+815 AEIREKVMEF

-838 SPVVEQTGT
+838 APVVEQTGT
-847 VHGSTVREGKAAG
+847 VHGSAVREGKATG